1 MIERAKHERKFQT
14 KPCWSWSGAE
24 ALNFSEQTDLRP
36 LLGMLAAKQ
45 SSDEQILAFLVDLR
59 ARFQRWLHQDEF
71 GPTRRQQTAA
81 LSALK
86 KSLQTLQRQ
95 LVKGAPSQR
104 QRFDATLRSGSDRS
118 PATLERIYEAAGDL
132 EHDLRIAGAS
142 NRKIDWA
149 VRIKTWAQT
158 TMAQGQSLDT
168 NADGEILL
176 TTLQHRF
183 DPLQTCSPDF
193 GLTEAEQWLTAYWT
207 VVDQTLC
214 RLNERGGAEERVSLK
229 LLVEQLCEFW
239 ERETGRLV
247 TAHGMSKL
255 EYTQRTE
262 TEAGRFVTAA
272 VEAMLPEQSWFDK
285 HGAFSQPVRAQTF
298 RHYRQSDRARHILV
312 IMRDFVKRRS
322 KIQDD
327 AQRKKT
333 AFDSVNAEPLPSPV
347 PVRDDEKPRPPL
359 PPADADSARKH
370 SLADRERADD

>member
-1 MIERAKHERKFQT
+1 MIERAEGEQKSQT

-59 ARFQRWLHQDEF
+59 ARFQRCLHRDEF

-104 QRFDATLRSGSDRS
+104 HQFDATLRSGGAA
-118 PATLERIYEAAGDL
+118 ATLERIYEAAGDL
-132 EHDLRIAGAS
+132 ERYLRIAGAS
-142 NRKIDWA
+142 NRQIDWA
-149 VRIKTWAQT
+149 VRIKTRAET

-183 DPLQTCSPDF
+183 DPLQTCPPDF
-193 GLTEAEQWLTAYWT
+193 GLTEVEQWLSAYWN
-207 VVDQTLC
+207 VVDQTLR

-229 LLVEQLCEFW
+229 LLVEQLCELW
-239 ERETGRLV
+239 ERETGRPV
-247 TAHGMSKL
+247 TAHGVIKL

-262 TEAGRFVTAA
+262 TEAGRFVTSA
-272 VEAMLPEQSWFDK
+272 VETMLPESSWFDE
-285 HGAFSQPVRAQTF
+285 HSEFSQLIRAETF
-298 RHYRQSDRARHILV
+298 RPYRQADRARQILV

-327 AQRKKT
+327 ALHKKL
-333 AFDSVNAEPLPSPV
+333 ALNSVNAEPVPSPV
-347 PVRDDEKPRPPL
+347 PVRDHEKPRPPL
-359 PPADADSARKH
+359 PPPDADRARKLSPAH
-370 SLADRERADD
+370 RDRADD

>member
-1 MIERAKHERKFQT
+1 MMERAEHKRKFQS

-36 LLGMLAAKQ
+36 LLAMLAAKQ

-95 LVKGAPSQR
+95 LAKGAPSQR

-118 PATLERIYEAAGDL
+118 PATLERIYEAAGDF
-132 EHDLRIAGAS
+132 ERDLRIAGAS

-322 KIQDD
+322 KIQED
-327 AQRKKT
+327 AQR
-333 AFDSVNAEPLPSPV
+333 
-347 PVRDDEKPRPPL
+347 
-359 PPADADSARKH
+359 
-370 SLADRERADD
+370 